1 MHSKAQFAVEY
12 LLVTGFLFMLLL
24 PSLYILYNYTQQS
37 QEQLSL
43 ARANEVG
50 NAIVANAE
58 KVYYYGKG
66 SKLTINVA
74 MPTLVDEFYYR
85 CIGEKPCEIVFKI
98 KESELGFTT
107 TVPLTT
113 ASAPSPPC
121 TAATPQKCL
130 FGANPQEQERLR
142 AGGPKKITLLHTP
155 EDKIDIEIE

>member
-24 PSLYILYNYTQQS
+24 PSLYILYNYSQQS

-107 TVPLTT
+107 TVPLTS
-113 ASAPSPPC
+113 ASSCDSNPPK
-121 TAATPQKCL
+121 KCV
-130 FGANPQEQERLR
+130 FGTNPQEQERLR

-155 EDKIDIEIE
+155 EDKVDIEIE